1 MNVMLR
7 SSVVLTAAGLVLGA
21 GALGAQARQA
31 RAASTTPPPA
41 APVSAEAL
49 APLAFRTLGPG
60 LVTGRVQ
67 DVAIDPT
74 NPRVWYVASAFGGL
88 WKTENR
94 GITFTPIFDN
104 GGSFTLCCIV
114 IDPKNSNVLWL
125 GTGENTSQRSAH
137 FGDGLYKSTDAGKS
151 WTRVALAL
159 SEHIGAIIVDPR
171 NSDVVY
177 VTSQGPLWSSG
188 GERGL
193 YKTTDGG
200 ATWTRTLHISE
211 DTGMDQMVMDPG
223 NPDVLYASAYQRRR
237 AVGQM
242 IGGGP
247 EGGLYKSVDA
257 GRTWKKLDLGL
268 GDVDVGRIGLAIDG
282 KSSPTEVYAIVDA
295 AGGRSG
301 FYRSLDDGGSWER
314 VGRRAAAPGGGR
326 GGAAGG
332 AGAGAGGRG
341 AAAGGAPQ
349 ENWYTGGGAQY
360 YFELYVDP
368 HRPKTIYSINV
379 NMEVSTDGGLT
390 WGQTGWENTGVH
402 VDHHALTFD
411 PTDKDHLILGNDGGL
426 YESTDGGKSWRFF
439 TNLPVTQYYRVSVS
453 DATPFYRVCGGTQD
467 NFSMCGPSRTT
478 DRWGIRTSD
487 WFITAGGDGFQTRG
501 APDDE
506 NIIYSTS
513 QSGGLTRRDIRGGTS
528 TSIRPRVT
536 APVDSDDAA
545 PSGRGGAA
553 GAPGGAAGGGG
564 RGALS
569 ERVNWDAPYI
579 VSPHSPTRLYW
590 ASNYVYRSDD
600 RGDNWVR
607 VSGDLSRNL
616 DRDTIP
622 IMGKVWPAGSV
633 ARNTST
639 TPLSNIVS
647 IDESP
652 LLEGLVW
659 VGTDDGLVQ
668 VTEDGGRNWRRI
680 ETFPGVPKWTYVS
693 DVFPSPRDA
702 NTVFVTLNNWQRGDY
717 APYVVR
723 STDRGRTWTNIS
735 GNLPA
740 RHNAW
745 SVVQDHINGDLL
757 FVGTEFGVFTSV
769 DGGASWTQLTGGLPV
784 IQVRDLA
791 VHKASNALVLGT
803 FGRGFYVLDDY
814 APLREI
820 TAAALRE
827 PARLFPLSDAWN
839 FTMTGLNPAG
849 AVGVTSMG
857 GNWTTPNPPLGA
869 VFRYHVAEALSGE
882 AKYVLRISNA
892 AGTAVRSVDLER
904 SAGLKEFVW
913 NFRGDPP
920 AAAAAPAGGGG
931 RGAAGA
937 GGGGGGGGR
946 GGFAQAPLLP
956 AGRYSAQL
964 LKVEGGTETVMGPSQ
979 GFSIK
984 QLKQ

>member
-1 MNVMLR
+1 MNVMTR
-7 SSVVLTAAGLVLGA
+7 SSVVAVGAVLALAASQV
-21 GALGAQARQA
+21 GAQARQT
-31 RAASTTPPPA
+31 RGPSA
-41 APVSAEAL
+41 APVATISAETL
-49 APLAFRTLGPG
+49 APMNFRMLGPG

-67 DVAIDPT
+67 DIAIDPT

-94 GITFTPIFDN
+94 GITFEPIFDN

-151 WTRVALAL
+151 WTRVALET
-159 SEHIGAIIVDPR
+159 SEHIGAILIDPR
-171 NSDVVY
+171 NSDHVY
-177 VTSQGPLWSSG
+177 VTSQGPLFAKG

-200 ATWTRTLHISE
+200 RTWARILHVSD
-211 DTGMDQMVMDPG
+211 DTGMDQMVMDPK

-247 EGGLYKSVDA
+247 EGGLYKTTDA
-257 GRTWKKLDLGL
+257 GRTWTKLDLGL
-268 GDVDVGRIGLAIDG
+268 GNVDVGRIGLAIDG

-301 FYRSLDDGGSWER
+301 FYRSLNDGASWER
-314 VGRRAAAPGGGR
+314 VGRRAAGGR
-326 GGAAGG
+326 GGAPSEFDEGG
-332 AGAGAGGRG
+332 AAGAGAGGRG
-341 AAAGGAPQ
+341 GAGAGGRGGAAGAAPQ

-379 NMEVSTDGGLT
+379 SMEVSTDGGLT
-390 WGQTGWENTGVH
+390 WGAAGWENTGVH
-402 VDHHALTFD
+402 VDHHALTFN
-411 PTDKDHLILGNDGGL
+411 PTDKDHLLLGNDGGL

-439 TNLPVTQYYRVSVS
+439 TNLPITQYYRVSVS
-453 DATPFYRVCGGTQD
+453 DATPFFRVCGGTQD

-528 TSIRPRVT
+528 TSIRPRLPLPQGET
-536 APVDSDDAA
+536 
-545 PSGRGGAA
+545 
-553 GAPGGAAGGGG
+553 
-564 RGALS
+564 

-600 RGDNWVR
+600 RGDTWQR
-607 VSGDLSRNL
+607 ISPDLSRNL
-616 DRDTIP
+616 NRDTIA
-622 IMGKVWPAGSV
+622 IMGKVWSAGAV

-668 VTEDGGRNWRRI
+668 VTEDGGTSWRRI
-680 ETFPGVPKWTYVS
+680 ENFPGVPKGSYVT

-702 NTVFVTLNNWQRGDY
+702 NTVFVTINNWQRGDFN
-717 APYVVR
+717 PYVVK
-723 STDRGRTWTNIS
+723 STDRGRTWTNIT

-740 RHNAW
+740 RHDTW
-745 SVVQDHINGDLL
+745 SIVQDHINGDLL

-769 DGGASWTQLTGGLPV
+769 DGGASWTQLKGGLPPT
-784 IQVRDLA
+784 QVRDLA
-791 VHKASNALVLGT
+791 VHKASNSLVLGT

-820 TAAALRE
+820 TAATLRE
-827 PARLFPLSDAWN
+827 PARLFPLADAWN

-849 AVGVTSMG
+849 AVGVTSMS

-869 VFRYHVAEALSGE
+869 VFTYHVAEPLTGAP
-882 AKYVLRISNA
+882 KYVLRIANA
-892 AGTAVRSVDLER
+892 AGTAVRTVDLDKT
-904 SAGLKEFVW
+904 AGLKQYVW

-920 AAAAAPAGGGG
+920 PPPAEGAAPGGG
-931 RGAAGA
+931 RGGAGA
-937 GGGGGGGGR
+937 GAGAAGGGR
-946 GGFAQAPLLP
+946 GGFFGQQAPLMP
-956 AGRYSAQL
+956 AGRYTAQL
-964 LKVEGGTETVMGPSQ
+964 LKVDGDTETALGPVQS
-979 GFSIK
+979 FSIK